1 MDKIDPIS
9 YIKIKDVNWKKI
21 KSIPVSE
28 SQIDFSTYKDGVYY
42 IEIKSSKGIREIKV
56 LVIN

>member
-1 MDKIDPIS
+1 MLME
-9 YIKIKDVNWKKI
+9 KKI
-21 KSIPVSE
+21 RSITVSQ
-28 SQIDFSTYKDGVYY
+28 SQIDFSKYKDGIYY